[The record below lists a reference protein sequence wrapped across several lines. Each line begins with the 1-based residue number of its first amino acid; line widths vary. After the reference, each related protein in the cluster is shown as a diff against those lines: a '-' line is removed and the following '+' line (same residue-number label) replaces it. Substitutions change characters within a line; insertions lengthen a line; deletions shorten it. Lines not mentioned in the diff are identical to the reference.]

1 MGDGSPIRR
10 KYASL
15 LPPTSQSILADYKV
29 RKSSA
34 TSLLSNAS
42 DVSEFLEQKIKT
54 VELEMDIADFYKKS
68 LTQAYKQDNIEES
81 ELTEALDEVNQQ
93 NSVKKREWIA
103 LKRQKVLIEEDIEE
117 GPCTTR
123 EKAYAAAM
131 KHRVKIPTQ
140 LSKAEQNLKKHTQE
154 KFRRELETYY
164 AAARTNE
171 GDRSVFCP
179 VTKTWWAA
187 KLIKAAH
194 LVPRSLQSEE
204 LAYMFGA
211 DSMDL
216 SDPRNGLLVH
226 HKIEEALDRGTAVI
240 VPVPAKGSS
249 RSEWKLLL
257 TVESLRNQVVA
268 VTSIVA
274 SYPSPPYRWKDLDGT
289 TLEFL
294 NDNRPAR
301 RFLYFKYVMACMR
314 AKELGNGKWIACHPS
329 QGTMWCTP
337 GLYLRRSMLTS
348 LARQVSDHF
357 LPEALYMDN
366 TFDHADGGPNKTP
379 DQEKVLA
386 MSLGL
391 KLEDEKA
398 ETKISPAEEYED
410 NEDDDDDDDDYDDN
424 DDNDEEAHS

>member
-15 LPPTSQSILADYKV
+15 LSPTSQNVLADYKV

-34 TSLLSNAS
+34 NSLLSNAS
-42 DVSEFLEQKIKT
+42 DASEFLEHKIKT

-68 LTQAYKQDNIEES
+68 LTQAYQQDNIEEG
-81 ELTEALDEVNQQ
+81 ELTEALDEVNQEH
-93 NSVKKREWIA
+93 SGKKREWIA

-117 GPCTTR
+117 GPYATL

-140 LSKAEQNLKKHTQE
+140 LSKAEQNLKKHTQA
-154 KFRRELETYY
+154 KFKGELERYY
-164 AAARTNE
+164 AAARTND
-171 GDRSVFCP
+171 GDKSVFCA
-179 VTKTWWAA
+179 VTKAWWDA

-194 LVPRSLQSEE
+194 LVPKSLQSEE

-226 HKIEEALDRGTAVI
+226 RNIEEALDRGTAVI

-257 TVESLRNQVVA
+257 TEESLRNQVAA

-301 RFLYFKYVMACMR
+301 RFLYFKYVMTYLM
-314 AKELGNGKWIACHPS
+314 AKDLGNTKWVDRYPS

-337 GLYLRRSMLTS
+337 GPYLRRSMLTS

-357 LPEALYMDN
+357 LPEALYKDN

-398 ETKISPAEEYED
+398 KTKISLAEED
-410 NEDDDDDDDDYDDN
+410 DEDDGEEGDN
-424 DDNDEEAHS
+424 DDDNNDEEAHS